1 METFKKHN
9 GLTNLT
15 MSVDA
20 SINPASRETEM
31 LMEAGLPAG
40 YVTDGFFV
48 KQGEMMVKISYSE
61 IVWVEAGGN
70 YSHIHFRDRAHIT
83 VVHNIGRVAEMLPKR
98 YFTRI
103 NKSEIVNLHYVN
115 KFCGN
120 LIYIS
125 GKSFA
130 VASNYREYVFSCFNM
145 LVRRK

>member
-9 GLTNLT
+9 GLT
-15 MSVDA
+15 MSA
-20 SINPASRETEM
+20 NSAINTASRETEI
-31 LMEAGLPAG
+31 LMEAGLPVG
-40 YVTDGFFV
+40 YVIDGFFV
-48 KQGEMMVKISYSE
+48 KQNEMMVKISYSE

-70 YSHIHFRDRAHIT
+70 YSHIHFKDRAHIS

-115 KFCGN
+115 KLCGN
-120 LIYIS
+120 LIYIE
-125 GKSFA
+125 GRSFT
-130 VASNYREYVFSCFNM
+130 VASNYKEYVFSCFNI